1 MLGTSSSTIV
11 EVNTFTIKSPWRK
24 MVIDNVITLVN
35 DPCIF
40 YRPVYCYFTTFF
52 AGISQNWKMIS
63 SINFFCQGTITVKAS
78 SCCHWWIS
86 RSQFFPIKF
95 LADILTVQGTGVF
108 VVIIGTK
115 SGSCIMEAVFHGG
128 LVART
133 RTPTLPPS
141 LSLLFLSDA
150 AGMVNMNYLT
160 CLNYVVELEGTLI

>member
-1 MLGTSSSTIV
+1 M
-11 EVNTFTIKSPWRK
+11 
-24 MVIDNVITLVN
+24 
-35 DPCIF
+35 
-40 YRPVYCYFTTFF
+40 
-52 AGISQNWKMIS
+52 
-63 SINFFCQGTITVKAS
+63 
-78 SCCHWWIS
+78 
-86 RSQFFPIKF
+86 
-95 LADILTVQGTGVF
+95 ADILTVQGTGVF

-133 RTPTLPPS
+133 CTPTLPPPLS